1 MTEDVDERRSATLP
15 LLEAVHWDMNR
26 LWHEH
31 WPAETTAELGR
42 DVRWLLVF
50 SGSVEV
56 QIPGGSPALRLQAG
70 DAALLAPDAACSL
83 VAVDDSELAFA
94 DLRPAGVRISATAT
108 VLRRFTADNEGVV
121 ALVRTCPVDGNC
133 SREAACSRSSWAPS
147 YAGLIGAATEASW
160 GEAGG
165 HVSAT
170 HPDPELARV
179 LAIVSDSLD
188 ENWTVDR
195 MARLAHLSRSS
206 LIDRFKRATG
216 RSPMG
221 IVRSLRMREARG
233 LLMDRNRAVGTV
245 AFAVGYG
252 SAAAFSRVFS
262 GHHGVSPQAWRSDI
276 SRSVARKAK

>member
-1 MTEDVDERRSATLP
+1 MGEDVDERRSVTLP
-15 LLEAVHWDMNR
+15 PFEAVYWDMSR

-31 WPAETTAELGR
+31 WPAETTAELSR

-56 QIPGGSPALRLQAG
+56 RIPGGPPALILHAG
-70 DAALLAPDAACSL
+70 DAALLAPHAVCSL
-83 VAVDDSELAFA
+83 VAVGDSDLAFA
-94 DLRPAGVRISATAT
+94 DLRPVGVRITATAT
-108 VLRRFTADNEGVV
+108 VLPRFAADNEGVV
-121 ALVRTCPVDGNC
+121 ALVRSCPLEGKC
-133 SREAACSRSSWAPS
+133 SREAGCSRSSWAPS

-160 GEAGG
+160 NETSGY
-165 HVSAT
+165 VNAT

-179 LAIVSDSLD
+179 LAVVSDSLD
-188 ENWTVDR
+188 EKWTVDR

-206 LIDRFKRATG
+206 LVDRFKRATG

-221 IVRSLRMREARG
+221 IVRSLRMHEARR

-252 SAAAFSRVFS
+252 SVAAFSRVFS
-262 GHHGVSPQAWRSDI
+262 GHHGVSPQAWRADI
-276 SRSVARKAK
+276 TRSVAGQAK